1 MAIFNAIRRT
11 FERWARLSG
20 AVFTLAACSTARPSK
35 PPLIEQRPLA
45 ALMETA
51 AYPNSQTLL
60 LLVTMQ
66 QFVANRREWEGYDYF
81 GRLAQEQPGRR
92 ALFRSLQAV
101 MQARVAGDIGLLKR
115 VAWVEDAIQ
124 KLDEGAASDPLLGR
138 FARGQVFAELPARFE
153 KAKVAVG
160 DLEASLAHRDE
171 LPFGF
176 DRGIYRELSV
186 AFRTLGDEARSREMM
201 RRAGIDSL
209 DDATVP
215 RVIGDLSVDAA
226 QGFRFREK
234 RLLREADGV
243 YVAEGYDFAN
253 LGFIVTPAFV
263 VAIDAGSTEETTR
276 DALAA
281 LRQITQA
288 PIKYVIVTHGH
299 WDHVGGLA
307 VLREPGSIVIAQAG
321 FAKELERSRSYPPPF
336 RYFFGTGTMKL
347 DATPDRLISAPET
360 LTDGELDLQL
370 IPAKSG
376 ETDDALFIQD
386 RKHDLLFVGDAFMPY
401 LGSPFVA
408 EGSPEGYLGAIAQ
421 VLELHP
427 RRLIHGHPPL
437 SALFTIEAMP
447 GLRDAVGELYQH
459 TLSAARAA
467 RPLSNVLDDNLLP
480 AVLRSAPA
488 AVQPY
493 LVLRDTFV
501 QRVFA
506 EHAGYWQAN
515 GDGMDHFTR
524 AQWATAL
531 DALGASAGAFTSAA
545 VDLDARGDSTLA
557 LNIADLGLA
566 RYPDSQP
573 LRKARDQVLANLRQM
588 HAQTN
593 PFRFIVY
600 SELAGRGLAPVQL
613 PAPSIAT
620 TTR

>member
-1 MAIFNAIRRT
+1 MTHSDAIRRL
-11 FERWARLSG
+11 FWRWARASG
-20 AVFTLAACSTARPSK
+20 ALLLLLGCSTDRPSK

-66 QFVANRREWEGYDYF
+66 QLVSNHREWEGYDYF
-81 GRLAQEQPGRR
+81 GRLALQQPQRR

-101 MQARVAGDIGLLKR
+101 MQVRVASEIGLLKR
-115 VAWVEDAIQ
+115 IAWVEDAIQ
-124 KLDEGAASDPLLGR
+124 KLDEGAASDPVLGR
-138 FARGQVFAELPARFE
+138 FARGQVFAELPERFGKAR
-153 KAKVAVG
+153 AAVS
-160 DLEASLAHRDE
+160 DLEASLAHREE

-176 DRGIYRELSV
+176 DRGIYRELAV
-186 AFRTLGDEARSREMM
+186 AYRTLGDDARSRDMA
-201 RRAGIDSL
+201 RRAGIRDL
-209 DDATVP
+209 DDATTP
-215 RVIGDLSVDAA
+215 RIIGDLSVDASN
-226 QGFRFREK
+226 GFRFREK

-253 LGFIVTPAFV
+253 LGFIVTPGFV
-263 VAIDAGSTEETTR
+263 VAIDAGTTEETTR

-281 LRQITQA
+281 LRQITRA
-288 PIKYVIVTHGH
+288 PIKYIILTHGH

-307 VLREPGSIVIAQAG
+307 ALREPGSTVIARAG
-321 FAKELERSRSYPPPF
+321 FTKELEHSQSYPPPF

-347 DATPDRLISAPET
+347 DAQPDRLISAPEA

-370 IPAKSG
+370 IPARSG

-386 RKHDLLFVGDAFMPY
+386 RQHGLLFVGDAFMPY
-401 LGSPFVA
+401 VGAPFVA
-408 EGSPEGYLGAIAQ
+408 EGSAEGYLGAIAQ
-421 VLELHP
+421 VLELQP

-459 TLSAARAA
+459 TLSAAHSA
-467 RPLSNVLDDNLLP
+467 RPLGDVLQDNLLP
-480 AVLRSAPA
+480 AALRSAPA

-501 QRVFA
+501 QRLYA

-531 DALGASAGAFTSAA
+531 DALGIDDAAYARGA
-545 VDLDARGDSTLA
+545 VDLEARGDATLA
-557 LNIADLGLA
+557 LHLAELGLA
-566 RYPDSQP
+566 RYPQSQA
-573 LRKARDQVLANLRQM
+573 LQKARSQALTSLRQM
-588 HAQTN
+588 HSQTN

-600 SELAGRGLAPVQL
+600 SELAGRGLDPVLL
-613 PAPSIAT
+613 PAPVLPPQP
-620 TTR
+620 

>member
-1 MAIFNAIRRT
+1 MRIFHAICRNL
-11 FERWARLSG
+11 ERWALASG
-20 AVFTLAACSTARPSK
+20 LTFALAACSTARPSK

-66 QFVANRREWEGYDYF
+66 QFVANHREWQGYDYF
-81 GRLAQEQPGRR
+81 GVLSREQPQRR
-92 ALFRSLQAV
+92 ALLRSLQAV
-101 MQARVAGDIGLLKR
+101 MQVRVAGDVGLLKR

-124 KLDEGAASDPLLGR
+124 KLDEGAASDPLIGR
-138 FARGQVFAELPARFE
+138 FARGQVFAELPARFD
-153 KAKVAVG
+153 KARTAVS
-160 DLEASLAHRDE
+160 DLEASLAHRGE
-171 LPFGF
+171 LPFGL

-186 AFRTLGDEARSREMM
+186 AYRTLGDEPRSREMM
-201 RRAGIDSL
+201 RRAGIQGL
-209 DDATVP
+209 DDSEIP
-215 RVIGDLSVDAA
+215 RVMGDLSVDAKE
-226 QGFRFREK
+226 GFRFREK

-263 VAIDAGSTEETTR
+263 VAVDAGTTEETSR

-281 LRQITQA
+281 LRQLTHA
-288 PIKYVIVTHGH
+288 PIKYIVLTHAH

-307 VLREPGSIVIAQAG
+307 ALREPGSIVIAQAG
-321 FAKELERSRSYPPPF
+321 FAKELERSQSYPPPF
-336 RYFFGTGTMKL
+336 QYFFGTGTMKL
-347 DATPDRLISAPET
+347 DAKPDRLISAPEA
-360 LTDGELDLQL
+360 LIDGDLDLQL

-376 ETDDALFIQD
+376 ETEDALFIQD
-386 RKHDLLFVGDAFMPY
+386 RKHGLLFVGDAFMPY
-401 LGSPFVA
+401 LGAPFVA

-437 SALFTIEAMP
+437 SALFTVEAMP

-459 TLSAARAA
+459 TLAAARSA
-467 RPLSNVLDDNLLP
+467 RPLANVLDDNLLP
-480 AVLRSAPA
+480 AALRSAPA

-501 QRVFA
+501 QRLYAV
-506 EHAGYWQAN
+506 HAGYWQAN

-524 AQWATAL
+524 SQWAAAL
-531 DALGASAGAFTSAA
+531 DALGASDAAFARAA
-545 VDLDARGDSTLA
+545 VGLEARGDATLA
-557 LNIADLGLA
+557 LHIAELGLA
-566 RYPDSQP
+566 RYPSSQP
-573 LRKARDQVLANLRQM
+573 LKKARGQALSSLREM

-600 SELAGRGLAPVQL
+600 SELADRGLEPVRL
-613 PAPSIAT
+613 PAPVT
-620 TTR
+620 Q